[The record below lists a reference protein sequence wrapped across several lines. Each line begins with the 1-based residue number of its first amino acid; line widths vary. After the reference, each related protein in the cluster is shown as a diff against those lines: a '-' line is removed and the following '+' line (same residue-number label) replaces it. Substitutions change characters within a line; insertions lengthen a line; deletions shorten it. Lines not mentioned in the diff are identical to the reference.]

1 MAIGHV
7 EIRVRGATTAAC
19 QILVGQNQ
27 KGDGR
32 LTVLRDYGSNR
43 FHKHIWLCGCD
54 CGGRA
59 VVSTSHFLSGHTKS
73 CGCLQREIA
82 AKIGKRRCRFPGQVR
97 TNHQFERMARQM
109 YQCYLR
115 GATLKEVG
123 FQFGCRPAH
132 AVWSIFRR
140 RGWEMKSRS
149 RTGTLGPVRETVAC
163 VRGTLTRFRNC

>member
-7 EIRVRGATTAAC
+7 EIRVRGAPRAAC
-19 QILVGQNQ
+19 RPMPKILVGQHQ

-32 LTVLRDYGSNR
+32 LTVLRDSGINR

-54 CGGRA
+54 CGGVA

-82 AKIGKRRCRFPGQVR
+82 AKIGKRRRRFPWQVG
-97 TNHQFERMARQM
+97 TNHQFERMAREM

-132 AVWSIFRR
+132 AVWYIFRR
-140 RGWEMKSRS
+140 RGWEMRSRP
-149 RTGTLGPVRETVAC
+149 RTGTLGPIVD
-163 VRGTLTRFRNC
+163 

>member
-7 EIRVRGATTAAC
+7 EIRVHGAPRAARPVPKKVPKEFK
-19 QILVGQNQ
+19 ILVGQHQ

-43 FHKHIWLCGCD
+43 FHKHIWLCRCD

-82 AKIGKRRCRFPGQVR
+82 AKIGKRRCRFPRQVR
-97 TNHQFERMARQM
+97 TNHQFERMAHQM

-115 GATLKEVG
+115 GATLNEVG

-132 AVWSIFRR
+132 AVWYIFRR
-140 RGWEMKSRS
+140 RGWEMRSRS
-149 RTGTLGPVRETVAC
+149 RTGTLGPV
-163 VRGTLTRFRNC
+163 GD